1 MLATPADA
9 QVGLPGDGRTW
20 AYEVKW
26 DGMRVLADVHGG
38 RLRLTSRT
46 GRDITV
52 AFPELRGL
60 AEAHPDVL
68 LDGEVI
74 VFAGGTPS
82 FAALADRI
90 HVTDPRRAA
99 SLASRA
105 PATLIAFDVLRLYG
119 VDLLD
124 RSWQERREALE
135 RLTPSGTAWQLS
147 PVYDDR
153 DALRVRVAELEAT
166 LGVRIAEV
174 VRAKSDLDAF
184 EIDYRKRVGILHEQL
199 DKLELEIAEAEL
211 GELSKRVASRAD
223 GSSES
228 PAAGRPAPAPRYTT
242 DAARKLFR
250 DVAKAIH
257 PDLALDESTRDRRHA
272 LMVEAN
278 RAYALG
284 DEEQLRF
291 ILDAWERSPEAVR
304 GLDPEAIR
312 LRLVRRIAQI
322 EEQQDMLAR
331 DLAALKDSP
340 LGKLKAMV
348 DEAAA
353 AGKDLVR
360 DMIGRLKRDILVATN
375 RLDAMRPP
383 D

>member
-1 MLATPADA
+1 
-9 QVGLPGDGRTW
+9 
-20 AYEVKW
+20 
-26 DGMRVLADVHGG
+26 
-38 RLRLTSRT
+38 
-46 GRDITV
+46 
-52 AFPELRGL
+52 
-60 AEAHPDVL
+60 
-68 LDGEVI
+68 
-74 VFAGGTPS
+74 
-82 FAALADRI
+82 
-90 HVTDPRRAA
+90 VTI
-99 SLASRA
+99 L
-105 PATLIAFDVLRLYG
+105 V
-119 VDLLD
+119 
-124 RSWQERREALE
+124 RSPQRNDDDREAL
-135 RLTPSGTAWQLS
+135 
-147 PVYDDR
+147 
-153 DALRVRVAELEAT
+153 RVQVAELEAM
-166 LGVRIAEV
+166 LGVRIAELARV
-174 VRAKSDLDAF
+174 KADLDAF

-257 PDLALDESTRDRRHA
+257 PDLALDASTQDRRHA

-291 ILDAWERSPEAVR
+291 ILDAWERSPEAVQ
-304 GLDPEAIR
+304 GLDPDAMR

-353 AGKDLVR
+353 TGKDLVR